1 MKTREDVISMLESE
15 RGSQVA
21 VRTTDT
27 QGYNESH
34 DVIEIDDV
42 LDAIEEGGYEFL
54 GCQPVTPADIDIE
67 EWAQDFDEE
76 NRESLRESLAD
87 GELYVATFSSD
98 ECGQTDLLVWK

>member
-21 VRTTDT
+21 VRSTDA

-34 DVIEIDDV
+34 DAFEIDDV

-54 GCQPVTPADIDIE
+54 GCQPVTPEDINIE
-67 EWAQDFDEE
+67 EWAQDFDEDI
-76 NRESLRESLAD
+76 RESLRQSLAD
-87 GELYVATFSSD
+87 GELYVASFRT
-98 ECGQTDLLVWK
+98 EERGQLDLLVWE

>member
-21 VRTTDT
+21 VRSTDA

-34 DVIEIDDV
+34 DGMEIDDV

-54 GCQPVTPADIDIE
+54 GCQPVTSEDIDIE

-76 NRESLRESLAD
+76 IRESLRESLAD
-87 GELYVATFSSD
+87 GELYVASFWSD
-98 ECGQTDLLVWK
+98 ERGQKDLLVWK